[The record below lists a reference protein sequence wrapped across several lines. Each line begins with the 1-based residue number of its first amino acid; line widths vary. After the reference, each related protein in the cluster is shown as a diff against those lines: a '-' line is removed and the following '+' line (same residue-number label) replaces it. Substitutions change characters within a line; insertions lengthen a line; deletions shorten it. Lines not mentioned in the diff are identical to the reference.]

1 MTKKLKNPPKSAPRN
16 RALPKNTPG
25 PDASGASASRES
37 GGKPIRR
44 GDMDAEPR
52 AAALQAETAPSAAQS
67 TAAPSTTERPFGGEV
82 PAKSPAPAP
91 DPVAESIEPKALGVL
106 LEIERA
112 EKKVEDAERAWH
124 TSREQTKELHKAFD
138 TAVAQM
144 RAVIKR
150 RNQPLLPFDAATG
163 EVKPAEPEAWRR
175 VPVEDLG
182 IKPRTAKA
190 LRDGGLETIGAIADF
205 HADDQSLNRIP
216 GLGQGAVD
224 EVADAMERFWR
235 DHPEHTRPSTEP
247 APSPSKDDE
256 EDSSDDDE

>member
-1 MTKKLKNPPKSAPRN
+1 MAAKLKSPPKSAARN
-16 RALPKNTPG
+16 RARPKNTTG
-25 PDASGASASRES
+25 PDASGGSASRES

-52 AAALQAETAPSAAQS
+52 AAALQAEPAPSAARS
-67 TAAPSTTERPFGGEV
+67 TAAPSTTERPFGEEV
-82 PAKSPAPAP
+82 PAKSTAPAPA
-91 DPVAESIEPKALGVL
+91 DPVAEAIEPKALGVL

-112 EKKVEDAERAWH
+112 ERRVEDAERAWH
-124 TSREQTKELHKAFD
+124 SSREQTKELHKAFD

-163 EVKPAEPEAWRR
+163 EIKPAEPEAWRR
-175 VPVEDLG
+175 VPVEELG

-190 LRDGGLETIGAIADF
+190 LRDGGLETVGAIADF

-216 GLGQGAVD
+216 GLGQAAVD
-224 EVADAMERFWR
+224 EVADAMERFWA
-235 DHPEHTRPSTEP
+235 EHKEYTRPATEP
-247 APSPSKDDE
+247 APAKEEDE
-256 EDSSDDDE
+256 EESSDDGE